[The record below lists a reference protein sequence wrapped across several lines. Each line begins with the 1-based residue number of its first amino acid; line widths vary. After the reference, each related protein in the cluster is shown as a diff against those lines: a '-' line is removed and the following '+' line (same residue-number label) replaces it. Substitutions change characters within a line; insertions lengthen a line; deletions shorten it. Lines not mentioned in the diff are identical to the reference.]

1 LARDTTA
8 ICPSHHLV
16 VGIYHS
22 LPVAGSLSGISILSP
37 EDDDFSWDKAPS
49 ADKGEMTM
57 SANPA
62 PLPNPYSRP
71 ELVPFTRET
80 APQSKESENQSGQTT
95 ESHRRAKSYLS
106 AIDFEV
112 NAIDFEVASAL
123 SLCVGWHDRQDGDIY
138 LIRTLQ
144 RIAEHMKA
152 LQAIQESLSQ
162 HREGPTTAELRLVNR
177 GK

>member
-1 LARDTTA
+1 
-8 ICPSHHLV
+8 
-16 VGIYHS
+16 
-22 LPVAGSLSGISILSP
+22 
-37 EDDDFSWDKAPS
+37 
-49 ADKGEMTM
+49 M

-62 PLPNPYSRP
+62 PLPNPFARP
-71 ELVPFTRET
+71 ELVPLVRET
-80 APQSKESENQSGQTT
+80 AVQAKESDRPSPSAT
-95 ESHRRAKSYLS
+95 ETIRRARALMS

-112 NAIDFEVASAL
+112 TAIDFEVSSAL

-144 RIAEHMKA
+144 RISEHMKA
-152 LQAIQESLSQ
+152 LQAVQESLGQ